1 MASKERCPLERVG
14 EFRDRSRSPR
24 VHEQRDDCEVSGN
37 DGVPVKVPAELAL
50 KVGTMVSLA
59 LLSAQLKMAGLVLQG
74 RVERLME
81 SGQSGLNELWDPS
94 LEAAESA
101 ESTTGSGN

>member
-1 MASKERCPLERVG
+1 M
-14 EFRDRSRSPR
+14 
-24 VHEQRDDCEVSGN
+24 
-37 DGVPVKVPAELAL
+37 
-50 KVGTMVSLA
+50 
-59 LLSAQLKMAGLVLQG
+59 LQG